1 MKRRIFQNTNL
12 IDLFI
17 MTTVTYSYG
26 FSNRADSCFNFIHH
40 KCHHEYYDWRYFK
53 HIFFSNMI
61 PIFIVILSSE
71 FPSDS
76 KAGNVKVKTI
86 QEHYLLIGYFVAY
99 VKLLTYVISLY
110 VKMQWLAVCCYRVS
124 VTGCLVVVSTE
135 TDLENHLLS
144 VKFSTEIKRTLT
156 QLDKTRKGVSR

>member
-1 MKRRIFQNTNL
+1 M
-12 IDLFI
+12 
-17 MTTVTYSYG
+17 
-26 FSNRADSCFNFIHH
+26 
-40 KCHHEYYDWRYFK
+40 
-53 HIFFSNMI
+53 
-61 PIFIVILSSE
+61 
-71 FPSDS
+71 
-76 KAGNVKVKTI
+76 

-99 VKLLTYVISLY
+99 VKFLTYAISLY
-110 VKMQWLAVCCYRVS
+110 VKPQWLAVCCCYRVP